1 MPAFYV
7 VVNFIET
14 QPSNIFVGGEL
25 AHLHYKRPF
34 IRLVVE
40 HIHVRQPNED
50 AAYAGVT
57 KRIDSLLKPHIED
70 KGYDWEYHIDE
81 TERRLWKINGI
92 APPPFRS
99 EDEKV
104 WVRENRPVPGKEM
117 EAARKAMS
125 SRM

>member
-14 QPSNIFVGGEL
+14 KEDNIFVGGEL
-25 AHLHYKRPF
+25 AHKHGNAF
-34 IRLVVE
+34 IRMVVE
-40 HIHVRQPNED
+40 HIHVRQPSED
-50 AAYAGVT
+50 AAYAGLT
-57 KRIDSLLKPHIED
+57 KRLDALLKPHIED
-70 KGYDWEYHIDE
+70 KGYDWEYHVDE

-99 EDEKV
+99 EDEKM
-104 WVRENRPVPGKEM
+104 WVMENRAVSPNEM
-117 EAARKAMS
+117 EAARQKL